1 MKEIKLAVLLAVA
14 LALVSAGGCARAPAG
29 GGSVPAQSNNNA
41 GQTNAQDLT
50 ATPLYAKTVRG
61 DIERAGLAISMA
73 RDFVKQEQWSE
84 AVVQLRAA
92 QTQIDEALRRKPRL
106 KEQFE
111 ELKSALGQAIQTAE
125 NRSKDVEAQFA
136 ELQTRVNAL
145 KVYTDQ

>member
-1 MKEIKLAVLLAVA
+1 MKEINLVVSLATA
-14 LALVSAGGCARAPAG
+14 LALVSSGGCAKAPAG
-29 GGSVPAQSNNNA
+29 GGSEPAQSNKNA
-41 GQTNAQDLT
+41 GQTNAPDLT

-61 DIERAGLAISMA
+61 NVERAGLAIEMA

-92 QTQIDEALRRKPRL
+92 QTQMDEALGRKPLL

-111 ELKSALGQAIQTAE
+111 ELKSALGRAIRTAE
-125 NRSKDVEAQFA
+125 NRSKDVEPLFT

-145 KVYTDQ
+145 KVYTTQ